1 MKLFLAGL
9 LLIPVLAG
17 PPARTQTPPPAA
29 QMAPA
34 AKVAATPPMGW
45 NSWDAY
51 GLTITEEQFRANAK
65 VEANE
70 LKSFGWQYAVIDE
83 GWFFYNPEDRPKPEL
98 LQYQIDANGRYVPV
112 PARFP
117 SAQTSQAVQPPPAAA
132 PVAPAPKLIATV
144 QSTSFKPLADWVH
157 SQGLKFGI
165 HIVRG
170 IPRASVERNLPIAN
184 SVFHATDAADTTDA
198 CPWDPTNWGVKN
210 NAAGQAWYDSL
221 LSQYAGWG
229 VDLIKVDCIASHP
242 YKADEIRM
250 IRRAIDK
257 TGRPMVLSLSPGPT
271 SLDNATEVAGLAQM
285 WRISDDFWDLWSSNS
300 SNAFPQSLSRQFV
313 NTAAWAQYAKPGN
326 WPDADMLP
334 LGELRPSPGD
344 GAPRSTRLTPT
355 EQQTLLTLWAM
366 ARSPLVLGA
375 NLTLLDDAT
384 YKLLTNPDLIR
395 IDQTATRG
403 SQVLH
408 DEDII
413 VWTADLPADSPDGS
427 IALALFNTGESQVV
441 LDSSFEAYNLEAA
454 TYRVKDVSDRQ
465 DPQQGLVHR
474 KPHPR
479 TPRLR
484 PLAAEEIASEQDAS
498 CQTQDGFRSRFAV
511 CSMNVLPSPCHP
523 PFGGALV
530 RKWIVMW
537 WPQG

>member
-1 MKLFLAGL
+1 MKLILAGL

-17 PPARTQTPPPAA
+17 PPACTQTPPPAA
-29 QMAPA
+29 QVAPA
-34 AKVAATPPMGW
+34 AKVALTPPMGW
-45 NSWDAY
+45 NSWDSY
-51 GLTITEEQFRANAK
+51 GLTITEEQFRANVK

-70 LKSFGWQYAVIDE
+70 FKSFGWNYAVIDE
-83 GWFFYNPEDRPKPEL
+83 GWFFYNPEDRPKPDTL
-98 LQYQIDANGRYVPV
+98 HYAIDANGRYVPV

-117 SAQTSQAVQPPPAAA
+117 SVQTSQSVQPPPAAA

-184 SVFHATDAADTTDA
+184 STFHATDAADTTDA

-250 IRRAIDK
+250 IRKAIDK
-257 TGRPMVLSLSPGPT
+257 TGRPIVLSLSPGPT
-271 SLDNATEVAGLAQM
+271 SLDNAAEVGSLAQM

-300 SNAFPQSLSRQFV
+300 SNAFPQSLTGQFV
-313 NTAAWAQYAKPGN
+313 NTAAWAQFAKPGN

-334 LGELRPSPGD
+334 LGELRPVPGD
-344 GAPRSTRLTPT
+344 GQPRTTRLTPT

-366 ARSPLVLGA
+366 ARSPLILGA

-384 YKLLTNPDLIR
+384 LKLLTNPDLIR
-395 IDQTATRG
+395 IDQTATHS

-413 VWTADLPADSPDGS
+413 VWTADLPPDSPDGT
-427 IALALFNTGESQVV
+427 IALALFNIGESQVV

-454 TYRVKDVSDRQ
+454 TYRVKDVWTGKTLNKVSSIES
-465 DPQQGLVHR
+465 LALE
-474 KPHPR
+474 PH
-479 TPRLR
+479 
-484 PLAAEEIASEQDAS
+484 A
-498 CQTQDGFRSRFAV
+498 C
-511 CSMNVLPSPCHP
+511 VLW
-523 PFGGALV
+523 LL
-530 RKWIVMW
+530 KK
-537 WPQG
+537 

>member
-1 MKLFLAGL
+1 MKVSWAGL

-34 AKVAATPPMGW
+34 AKVALTPPMGW

-51 GLTITEEQFRANAK
+51 GLTITEQQFRANVK

-70 LKSFGWQYAVIDE
+70 LKSFGWNYAVIDE
-83 GWFFYNPEDRPKPEL
+83 GWFFKGPEDRPKPEL

-117 SAQTSQAVQPPPAAA
+117 SAGTEPASPSGPLGETAGT
-132 PVAPAPKLIATV
+132 PAYTLRATIGDA
-144 QSTSFKPLADWVH
+144 SFKPLADWVH

-184 SVFHATDAADTTDA
+184 SIFHATDAADTTDA

-250 IRRAIDK
+250 IRKAIDK

-271 SLDNATEVAGLAQM
+271 SLDNAAEVGSLAQM

-300 SNAFPQSLSRQFV
+300 SNAFPQSLSRQFA
-313 NTAAWAQYAKPGN
+313 TAAAWAQYAKPGN

-334 LGELRPSPGD
+334 IGELRPSPGD

-366 ARSPLVLGA
+366 ARSPLILGA

-384 YKLLTNPDLIR
+384 LKLLTNPDLIR
-395 IDQTATRG
+395 IDQTATRS

-427 IALALFNTGESQVV
+427 IALALFNIGESQVV
-441 LDSSFEAYNLEAA
+441 LDSSFEAYNLEAT
-454 TYRVKDVSDRQ
+454 TYRVKDVWTGKTLNKVTSIES
-465 DPQQGLVHR
+465 LTLE
-474 KPHPR
+474 PH
-479 TPRLR
+479 
-484 PLAAEEIASEQDAS
+484 A
-498 CQTQDGFRSRFAV
+498 C
-511 CSMNVLPSPCHP
+511 VLW
-523 PFGGALV
+523 LL
-530 RKWIVMW
+530 KK
-537 WPQG
+537 